1 MTDWLTSR
9 DIAEQTG
16 LKLDTIYTYR
26 QRKTLPEPDYT
37 IGRTPLWKQSTID
50 EWNSSRSTIE
60 LEANQ

>member
-37 IGRTPLWKQSTID
+37 IGRTPLWKQATID

-60 LEANQ
+60 LETT